1 MRESLAKATEF
12 VIFCVG
18 RTTVFKIIVAVV
30 VSALGMANAHAQEAV
45 GKKQGDDSIHVIQ
58 MSSFTDI
65 PDEINGCA
73 CYFSVSQEEL
83 KNGVYIF
90 VNDFASLAFVKIKG
104 ELKRFELQSHDEGN
118 NTYHYLY
125 KEETMEVKII
135 NKTTCED
142 GSELMEGIITIN
154 MKDGTIKQ
162 KYIGKCEC

>member
-12 VIFCVG
+12 VIFCIG

-45 GKKQGDDSIHVIQ
+45 GKKQGHDSIHVIQ

-65 PDEINGCA
+65 PDEIDGCA
-73 CYFSVSQEEL
+73 CYFSVSQEDL

-90 VNDFASLAFVKIKG
+90 VNDFASLAF
-104 ELKRFELQSHDEGN
+104 
-118 NTYHYLY
+118 
-125 KEETMEVKII
+125 VKII